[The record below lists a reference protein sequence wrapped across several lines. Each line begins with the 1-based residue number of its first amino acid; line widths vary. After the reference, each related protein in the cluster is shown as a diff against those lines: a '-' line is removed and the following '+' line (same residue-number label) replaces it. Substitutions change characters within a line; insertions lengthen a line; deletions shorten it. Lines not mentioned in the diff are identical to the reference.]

1 MSEAYLKAM
10 NPKLKNQTLSKC
22 PHCSQAKS
30 KKSKTRKKAIE
41 ATKSKEVGENV
52 ASDLKEMYAAGTG
65 GRKWLGSAIDTYSRF
80 AMIVA
85 LSTKGE
91 FAKHYQDIV
100 TWYYTQTGKV
110 FKKWTTD
117 GGGEFN
123 NTQTTSTNRE
133 NGIQHQVTPPYNSR
147 KNPFAERFN
156 RTMGEA
162 VAAMLLTAGM
172 AVLWWVEAAQYAVYI
187 YNRTPH
193 KGILM
198 KTPYEVF
205 YKKPHHHVPIKVF
218 GCLAHVHNQ
227 LHTKKDINKTRA
239 CCFLGIDASGRYKFV
254 DLATKNRFTSDT
266 ADFYEHVY
274 PLGEHKKL
282 FMKNEDGKFAMPMPE
297 TVVFESQ
304 DNIIRLDSKNP
315 DSKKDPQVSSDKNC
329 ISPLHSN
336 EDISTQEADNL
347 SGSNPETGSLL
358 DERKQAEEEEK
369 HATSGDIEDY
379 KEEEQISNEETTRR
393 YPTRNRNLSHAG
405 LESIANTPPKHTNQQ
420 ETGRLSNMDLEAI
433 ANAILYEKPIPTS
446 YYQAVLSPDW
456 PKWEIAIKKEVKALI
471 EKETFEEVTTLPHNK
486 RALSCKWIFKVK
498 PKTEHEPETYK
509 ARLVVQGF
517 RQREGSDFGETFAA
531 VARTNSLRILI
542 ALAAANNTRMTKLD
556 VANAFLSSKMDVELY
571 VHTPAGYPSTAPFL
585 KLLRALYGLKQAPRL
600 WYGTLMKELVNL
612 GFEVAPT
619 DSCVLV
625 HKDKECMLVIVVD
638 DIIVCT
644 NDEKLR
650 SIIEETLDKKFKIKA
665 FGDVKSYVGLE
676 LEYKENVVILR
687 QKAYILK
694 LLERFGMQNCKPA
707 TTPASTS
714 QPQDK
719 NLDNPAPSGTPYREL
734 VGSLLYLFAT
744 RPDICATVIKLSM
757 HLEKPTIRDW
767 MQAKRVLRYLAGTI
781 DKGIEYPRN
790 ISNLRIWAHTDS
802 DWAGCKSTRRSTSGY
817 VIFFDKGP
825 ICWKSKMQAIV
836 ALSSCEAE
844 YIALV
849 ECIKE
854 ILWLLQHFRFLGIKI
869 ESPVVIGIDNQAA
882 IALAKNPVLH
892 EKSKHIDTRHH
903 FIRQAVQDGLIRLQ
917 YINTVENIADILTKS
932 TSTATFQTH
941 TNQLLSQTKN

>member
-1 MSEAYLKAM
+1 MSESYLKAM
-10 NPKLKNQTLSKC
+10 NPKLANQTLSKC
-22 PHCSQAKS
+22 EACSKAKS
-30 KKSKTRKKAIE
+30 TKAQVRNKAAE
-41 ATKSKEVGENV
+41 ETKSKEVGENV
-52 ASDLKEMYAAGTG
+52 ASDLKEMYTTGTG
-65 GRKWLGSAIDTYSRF
+65 GCKWMGSAIDTFSRY
-80 AMIVA
+80 ALIVA
-85 LSTKGE
+85 MRTKGE
-91 FAKHYQDIV
+91 FSKNYTDIV
-100 TWYYTQTGKV
+100 TWYSTQTGKV

-123 NTQTTSTNRE
+123 NAGTTATNRE
-133 NGIQHQVTPPYNSR
+133 NGIQHQLTPPYNSR

-156 RTMGEA
+156 RTIGEA

-172 AVLWWVEAAQYAVYI
+172 TAVWWVEAVQYAVYI

-193 KGILM
+193 KGLLM

-227 LHTKKDINKTRA
+227 LHTKKEINKTKA
-239 CCFLGIDASGRYKFV
+239 CCFIGIDASGRYKFV
-254 DLATKNRFTSDT
+254 ELATKNRFTSDA
-266 ADFYEHVY
+266 ADFYELIY
-274 PLGEHKKL
+274 PLGEHRKM
-282 FMKNEDGKFAMPMPE
+282 FSNNERGQLAMPDYAINQKE
-297 TVVFESQ
+297 IIVL
-304 DNIIRLDSKNP
+304 DNNSPKNT
-315 DSKKDPQVSSDKNC
+315 SKDPYKILSKEKENGVVPNNSSIDSTSGF
-329 ISPLHSN
+329 SPVV
-336 EDISTQEADNL
+336 QEPWDAQK
-347 SGSNPETGSLL
+347 E
-358 DERKQAEEEEK
+358 AELEEK
-369 HATSGDIEDY
+369 HATSGDTEEFQ
-379 KEEEQISNEETTRR
+379 EEEQISNEETTRR
-393 YPTRNRNLSHAG
+393 YPIRNRHPSHAG
-405 LESIANTPPKHTNQQ
+405 LESIANTPPNHTNQKGI
-420 ETGRLSNMDLEAI
+420 GRLNHRDIEAL
-433 ANAILYEKPIPTS
+433 ANAILYDKPIPTS
-446 YYQAVLSPDW
+446 YHQAVLSPDW
-456 PKWEIAIKKEVKALI
+456 PKWEIAIKKEVKALV

-486 RALSCKWIFKVK
+486 RALSCKWVFKVK

-542 ALAAANNTRMTKLD
+542 ALAAANKTRMTKLD

-612 GFEVAPT
+612 GFQVTPT
-619 DSCVLV
+619 DSCVLM
-625 HKDKECMLVIVVD
+625 HKEKECMMVIVVD

-650 SIIEETLDKKFKIKA
+650 STIEVTLDKKFKIKA

-676 LEYKENVVILR
+676 LEYTKDVIILR

-694 LLERFGMQNCKPA
+694 LLERFGMLNCKPA
-707 TTPASTS
+707 TTPASVS

-719 NLDNPAPSGTPYREL
+719 NLDNPAPPGTPYREL

-744 RPDICATVIKLSM
+744 RPDICVAVIKLSM
-757 HLEKPTIRDW
+757 HLESPTVGNW

-790 ISNLRIWAHTDS
+790 ISNLHLWAHTDS
-802 DWAGCKSTRRSTSGY
+802 DWAGCKRTRRSTSGY
-817 VIFFDKGP
+817 VIFLDKGP

-854 ILWLLQHFRFLGIKI
+854 ILWLLQHFRILGVKL
-869 ESPVVIGIDNQAA
+869 ELPVVIGIDNQAA

-903 FIRQAVQDGLIRLQ
+903 FIRQAVQEGLIRLQ
-917 YINTVENIADILTKS
+917 YINTGDNIADILTKS
-932 TSTATFQTH
+932 TTSNTFQTH
-941 TNQLLSQTKN
+941 AGKLLSQN

>member
-10 NPKLKNQTLSKC
+10 NPKLRNQILSKC
-22 PHCSQAKS
+22 PACSQAKS
-30 KKSKTRKKAIE
+30 TKSKVKKKAVE
-41 ATKSKEVGENV
+41 ATKSKEVGDNV
-52 ASDLKEMYAAGTG
+52 ASDLKEMYTTGTG
-65 GRKWLGSAIDTYSRF
+65 GCKWMGSAIDTFSRF
-80 AMIVA
+80 AIVVA
-85 LSTKGE
+85 MRTKGE
-91 FAKHYQDIV
+91 FAKNYEDIV
-100 TWYYTQTGKV
+100 TWYSTQTGKV

-123 NTQTTSTNRE
+123 NAETTATNRE
-133 NGIQHQVTPPYNSR
+133 KGIQHQVTPPYNSR

-156 RTMGEA
+156 RTIGEA

-172 AVLWWVEAAQYAVYI
+172 CVLWWVEAVQYAVYI

-193 KGILM
+193 KGLLM

-254 DLATKNRFTSDT
+254 DLATKSRFTSDT
-266 ADFYEHVY
+266 ADFYELVY

-282 FMKNEDGKFAMPMPE
+282 FSKDDKEKLAMPAAHTNQE
-297 TVVFESQ
+297 
-304 DNIIRLDSKNP
+304 IILLDSSPKKIALTESEMTSTMAPQPSIQDSGNIPGSIP
-315 DSKKDPQVSSDKNC
+315 DVDALSDA
-329 ISPLHSN
+329 
-336 EDISTQEADNL
+336 QREAD
-347 SGSNPETGSLL
+347 
-358 DERKQAEEEEK
+358 EEEK
-369 HATSGDIEDY
+369 HATSSDIEDFI
-379 KEEEQISNEETTRR
+379 EEEQISNEETTRR
-393 YPTRNRNLSHAG
+393 YPNRNRHLSHAG
-405 LESIANTPPKHTNQQ
+405 LESIANTPPIHTNQQ
-420 ETGRLSNMDLEAI
+420 ITGRLNYRDIEAL
-433 ANAILYEKPIPTS
+433 ANLILYDRPIPTS
-446 YYQAVLSPDW
+446 YHQAVLSPDW
-456 PKWEIAIKKEVKALI
+456 PEWKTAVEKEVNALI

-486 RALSCKWIFKVK
+486 RALSCKWVFKVK
-498 PKTEHEPETYK
+498 PKTQHEPETYK

-612 GFEVAPT
+612 GFQVTPT

-625 HKDKECMLVIVVD
+625 HKEKECMLVIVVD
-638 DIIVCT
+638 DIIICT
-644 NDEKLR
+644 NDEQLR
-650 SIIEETLDKKFKIKA
+650 SKIEDTLDKKFKIKA

-676 LEYKENVVILR
+676 LEYKKDVVILR

-694 LLERFGMQNCKPA
+694 LLERFGMLNCKPA
-707 TTPASTS
+707 KTPASVS

-744 RPDICATVIKLSM
+744 RPDICVAVIKLSM
-757 HLEKPTIRDW
+757 HLEKPTLGNW

-790 ISNLRIWAHTDS
+790 ISNLHLWAHTDS
-802 DWAGCKSTRRSTSGY
+802 DWAGCKSTRKSTSGY
-817 VIFFDKGP
+817 VIFLDKGP

-854 ILWLLQHFRFLGIKI
+854 ILWLLQHFRILGIKL

-903 FIRQAVQDGLIRLQ
+903 FIRQAVQEGLIRLQ
-917 YINTVENIADILTKS
+917 YINTGDNIADILTKF
-932 TSTATFQTH
+932 TNTNTFQTH
-941 TNQLLSQTKN
+941 TSRLLSQTKEN